1 MSRNKTLFQFLEDD
15 PTLFNGLVLPTG
27 LTAATLVN
35 LIEDGSGMLCPY
47 IQNGT
52 RLKAEITQWST
63 YRSPDWARALTAMTE
78 QYNPIY
84 NYFREE
90 LGSEESSHHKG
101 TKTSTN
107 EDVSE
112 TPATIT
118 NTGSVVAYDA
128 NAETETG
135 KSVVSPGAT
144 SNQRQALATNN
155 YTIIEDL
162 DATHF
167 DKDTLEFINRV
178 TQGNIGVTQ
187 TVDMILNELRL
198 RFENSIY
205 ELIAAEFEDKFL
217 IQVY

>member
-1 MSRNKTLFQFLEDD
+1 MANKTLDEFWAAD

-27 LTAATLVN
+27 LTASVLTN
-35 LIEDGSGMLCPY
+35 IIEDNSGRLCTY
-47 IQNGT
+47 IQTGS
-52 RLKAEITQWST
+52 RLKAEITNWST
-63 YRSPDWARALTAMTE
+63 YRSPDWARALDAMTE

-107 EDVSE
+107 EDISE

-128 NAETETG
+128 NTETETG

-167 DKDTLEFINRV
+167 DKDTLEFVNRI

-205 ELIAAEFEDKFL
+205 ERIAAEFEDKFC

>member
-1 MSRNKTLFQFLEDD
+1 MANKTLDDFWTAD

-27 LTAATLVN
+27 LTASVLTN
-35 LIEDGSGMLCPY
+35 IIEDNSGRLCTY
-47 IQNGT
+47 IQTGS
-52 RLKAEITQWST
+52 RLKAEITNWST
-63 YRSPDWARALTAMTE
+63 YRSPDWARALDAMTE

-107 EDVSE
+107 EDISE

-128 NAETETG
+128 NTETETG

-167 DKDTLEFINRV
+167 DKDTLEFVNRI

-205 ELIAAEFEDKFL
+205 ERIAAEFEDKFC

>member
-1 MSRNKTLFQFLEDD
+1 MANKTLNDFWTAD

-27 LTAATLVN
+27 LTASVLTN
-35 LIEDGSGMLCPY
+35 IIEDNSGRLCTY
-47 IQNGT
+47 IQTGS
-52 RLKAEITQWST
+52 RLKAEITNWST

-128 NAETETG
+128 NTETETG

-167 DKDTLEFINRV
+167 DKDTLEFVNRI

-198 RFENSIY
+198 RFEHSIY
-205 ELIAAEFEDKFL
+205 ERIAAEFEDKFC

>member
-1 MSRNKTLFQFLEDD
+1 MANKTLDEFLVLD
-15 PTLFNGLVLPTG
+15 PTLFSGLTLPTG
-27 LTAATLVN
+27 LTAAVLTK
-35 LIEDGSGMLCPY
+35 IIDDQSGRLCPY
-47 IQNGT
+47 LQDAA
-52 RLKAEITQWST
+52 RLKAEITNWSL
-63 YRSPDWARALTAMTE
+63 YRSPDWARALDAMTE

-90 LGSEESSHHKG
+90 LGSEERSYHKG

-107 EDVSE
+107 EDISE

-135 KSVVSPGAT
+135 KSVTSPGTT
-144 SNQRQALATNN
+144 SNTRTATATNN
-155 YTIIEDL
+155 YTIVEDL

-167 DKDTLEFINRV
+167 DKDTLEFVNRI

-187 TVDMILNELRL
+187 NVDMILNELRL

-205 ELIAAEFEDKFL
+205 ERIAAEFEDKFL

>member
-1 MSRNKTLFQFLEDD
+1 MSNKTLNEFWEAD

-27 LTAATLVN
+27 LSAAILTPI
-35 LIEDGSGMLCPY
+35 IEDMSGRLCTY
-47 IQNGT
+47 IQTGS
-52 RLKAEITQWST
+52 RLKAEITNWST
-63 YRSPDWARALTAMTE
+63 YRSPDWARALDAMTE

-90 LGSEESSHHKG
+90 LGSEETAHHKG
-101 TKTSTN
+101 TKRSSSEN
-107 EDVSE
+107 IEE

-135 KSVVSPGAT
+135 KSVVSPGSTKNKREADPT
-144 SNQRQALATNN
+144 KN
-155 YTIIEDL
+155 YEIIEDL

-167 DKDTLEFINRV
+167 DKDTLEFVNRI
-178 TQGNIGVTQ
+178 TQGNIGTTQ
-187 TVDMILNELRL
+187 TVSMIMEELRL

-205 ELIAAEFEDKFL
+205 ERIAAEFEDKFC

>member
-1 MSRNKTLFQFLEDD
+1 MANKTLDDFWTAD

-27 LTAATLVN
+27 LTASVLTN
-35 LIEDGSGMLCPY
+35 IIEDNSGRLCTY
-47 IQNGT
+47 IQTGS
-52 RLKAEITQWST
+52 RLKAEITNWST
-63 YRSPDWARALTAMTE
+63 YRSPDWARALEAMTE

-128 NAETETG
+128 NTETETG

-167 DKDTLEFINRV
+167 DKDTLEFVNRI
-178 TQGNIGVTQ
+178 TQGNIGTTQ

-198 RFENSIY
+198 RFEHSIY
-205 ELIAAEFEDKFL
+205 ERIAAEFEDKFC